1 MLKPLIELIYR
12 VCIKLP
18 ATVHQITDE
27 TRLAVFRTMIGTHP
41 VLFSTLLGFMS
52 DSQDAELNITLIE
65 GAPLSHWS
73 PTSVDTSLGHDWL
86 FK

>member
-12 VCIKLP
+12 VCIKLF

-41 VLFSTLLGFMS
+41 VLFSNLLGFMS
-52 DSQDAELNITLIE
+52 DSQDAEVNITSIE
-65 GAPLSHWS
+65 GA
-73 PTSVDTSLGHDWL
+73 SLLH
-86 FK
+86 